1 MKQVS
6 KGIRAGAL
14 CATLLAGPAQAVEY
28 GKLVPERSK
37 VAFAY
42 TQMGVGMEG
51 SFKAFAAELAFDPA
65 KPEAGRATLSVDLG
79 SIDTGLDEANAEAA
93 GKDWFD
99 VKRYPRATFEAA
111 KVESTGKG
119 KYAVSGTFTLKGRSR
134 EITVPVT
141 YTEEAGQ
148 GVFEGTLGLLRND
161 YGIGAGPWAA
171 VDVVANE
178 VAVNFS
184 LVFEAR

>member
-1 MKQVS
+1 MISTRGPAVV
-6 KGIRAGAL
+6 AL
-14 CATLLAGPAQAVEY
+14 LATLAFLPPAQAVEY

-51 SFKAFAAELAFDPA
+51 GFKVFAAELAFDPA
-65 KPEAGRATLSVDLG
+65 RPEAGKAMLSVELA

-99 VKRYPRATFEAA
+99 VKRHPAATFASSRVEALGGE
-111 KVESTGKG
+111 KF
-119 KYAVSGTFTLKGRSR
+119 AVTGTFTLKGRSR

-141 YTEEAGQ
+141 YRQEAGQ
-148 GVFEGTLGLLRND
+148 GVFEGSLDLLRND

-171 VDVVANE
+171 VDVVADE
-178 VAVNFS
+178 VAVTFS
-184 LVFEAR
+184 LVFDAR

>member
-1 MKQVS
+1 MNR
-6 KGIRAGAL
+6 IRWRALSIAVLSLVVGA
-14 CATLLAGPAQAVEY
+14 PAQAVEY

-37 VAFAY
+37 VAFTY
-42 TQMGVGMEG
+42 TQMGVDMEG

-65 KPEAGRATLSVDLG
+65 KPEAARATLSVDLA

-111 KVESTGKG
+111 KVEPTGKG
-119 KYAVSGTFTLKGRSR
+119 RYAVSGTFTLKGRSH

-148 GVFEGTLGLLRND
+148 GVFEGSLPLLRND

-171 VDVVANE
+171 VDVVADK
-178 VAVNFS
+178 VAVTFA